1 MSFFAI
7 LESLLIGPLKLIFEI
22 IFELANRF
30 VNHPGISII
39 FLSLVMNILV
49 LPLYKRA
56 DAMQEEARDKDML
69 LSRGVSHIKK
79 TFKGDEKMMILQ
91 AYYRQNNYKPTDA
104 LNGSV
109 SLLLEIPFFMAA
121 YQFLSHLD
129 VLKGVSLGPIA
140 DLSKPDGLLVIGG
153 LAINLLPILMTLI
166 NCISSALYLKG
177 FPLKTKIQLY
187 SMAAFFLV
195 FLYTSPSGLVFY
207 WTLNN
212 AFSLVKTIFYKIKNP
227 AKVIKFL
234 TAIIGTVAIVFAIF
248 FFNTPHVKRK
258 LFVIFIGLVL
268 WLPALITI
276 LKSKVNI
283 KIKGFDAEP
292 NRKLFIA
299 DSLFLTV
306 LVGLRIPFS
315 FISASPQEYV
325 DITYFHNPI
334 WFGVNSFC
342 LAIGTFMIWLRV
354 FYWLANKKGK
364 VIFERLIAILCS
376 VFLINYMFFGANLGN
391 MSPSLQF
398 ENDVFFKVSEQII
411 NIFVICIVAVGMY
424 FVAKKWGK
432 KLTAIVL
439 VATLAFS
446 VMSVIDVNT
455 TRKSVNTIAKIQ
467 NNQKPQFTLSTKGKN
482 VVVIM
487 LDRAMGQY
495 IPYIMKEKPELK
507 EKFDGFTY
515 FANTVSFAG
524 HTNLAVPAL
533 FGGYEYTPVEMN
545 KRDQEELAQK
555 HNEAALVLPTLFSQN
570 GFDITVCDIP
580 YINYDWISDPAFFN
594 TVPNTS
600 SFRTEGYFGD
610 DKVKQKTI
618 DNNRRN
624 FFCLSLMKTMPL
636 FMQPTI
642 YHKGTYNQSISP
654 VDEQS
659 NSIQTTS
666 GMSKAQGLSNDF
678 MEKYHVLDNMTTMTE
693 ITNTPKNTFLAFVNN
708 MTHEPVLLQAPEYE
722 VSASVDN
729 TWYDAQNPNRFIV
742 DDRKMKVDN
751 DYIMKHYH
759 TNILALKKLGEWFD
773 YLRENGV
780 YDNTK
785 IIIASDHGYPLENFD
800 ELIFDKDNQYKN
812 VNLYAPLLLVKDFN
826 AHGFETS
833 DEFMTNADVPTL
845 ATNGVIENPVNP
857 FTNKIINSDEKTA
870 HNQLITMSN
879 KYDTYENDGNTF
891 MPSGWISVKDN
902 LWDRNN
908 WKFYDKEIVLKEH
921 ALPQN

>member
-7 LESLLIGPLKLIFEI
+7 LESLLIGPLKLLFEVIFV
-22 IFELANRF
+22 LADRF
-30 VNHPGISII
+30 VNHAGLSII

-129 VLKGVSLGPIA
+129 ALKGVSLGPIA

-153 LAINLLPILMTLI
+153 LAINILPILMTLI

-187 SMAAFFLV
+187 GMAAFFLV
-195 FLYTSPSGLVFY
+195 FLYTSPAGLVFY

-227 AKVIKFL
+227 AKVIKIL
-234 TAIIGTVAIVFAIF
+234 TAIIGTAAIIFGAF
-248 FFNTPHVKRK
+248 FFNTPYLKRRAF
-258 LFVIFIGLVL
+258 LIFIGLIL
-268 WLPALITI
+268 WMPTIIT
-276 LKSKVNI
+276 LVKSKVSI
-283 KIKGFDAEP
+283 KTKEFDAEP

-299 DSLFLTV
+299 GSLFLTA
-306 LVGLRIPFS
+306 LVGLVIPFS

-325 DITYFHNPI
+325 DVSYFHNPL
-334 WFGVNSFC
+334 WFGVNS
-342 LAIGTFMIWLRV
+342 LALSVGTFMIWLRV

-364 VIFERLIAILCS
+364 VIFERLVSLLCA
-376 VFLINYMFFGANLGN
+376 VFLVNYMFFGTNLGN

-398 ENDVFFKVSEQII
+398 EKDVAFKVTEQII
-411 NIFVICIVAVGMY
+411 NILVICIVAALMY

-432 KLTAIVL
+432 KLTALIL

-446 VMSVIDVNT
+446 VMSVIDINT
-455 TRKSVNTIAKIQ
+455 TRKSVNSVANLQ
-467 NNQKPQFTLSTKGKN
+467 EMDKPSFTLSSEGKN

-487 LDRAMGQY
+487 LDRAMGTH
-495 IPYIMKEKPELK
+495 IPYIMQEIPELK
-507 EKFDGFTY
+507 EKFDGFVHY
-515 FANTVSFAG
+515 SNTISFGG
-524 HTNLAVPAL
+524 HTNFGAPAL

-545 KRDQEELAQK
+545 KRDEERLAHK
-555 HNEAALVLPTLFSQN
+555 HNEAALVMPTLFSQN
-570 GFDITVCDIP
+570 GFDITLCDIP

-594 TVPNTS
+594 TVPNTA

-610 DKVKQKTI
+610 KKAKQKFI
-618 DNNRRN
+618 DNNKRN

-642 YHKGTYNQSISP
+642 YHKGTYNQSASP
-654 VDEQS
+654 AQEQS
-659 NSIQTTS
+659 YSVQTTS
-666 GMSKAQGLSNDF
+666 GISKANGLSNDF
-678 MEKYHVLDNMTTMTE
+678 LEKYYVLDNMSNMTKVTTDA
-693 ITNTPKNTFLAFVNN
+693 KNTLLMFVNN
-708 MTHEPVLLQAPEYE
+708 MTHEPTLLQAPEYE
-722 VSASVDN
+722 VSDNVDN
-729 TWYDAQNPNRFIV
+729 TQYDAEHADRFVANGKEMNV
-742 DDRKMKVDN
+742 DTDH
-751 DYIMKHYH
+751 IMKHYH
-759 TNILALKKLGEWFD
+759 TNILALKELAEWFD
-773 YLRENGV
+773 YLRENDV

-785 IIIASDHGYPLENFD
+785 IIIVSDHGYALENFD
-800 ELIFDKDNQYKN
+800 ELMFDEEDQHKN
-812 VNLYAPLLLVKDFN
+812 VNLYAPLLLVKDFDS
-826 AHGFETS
+826 HGFTTS

-857 FTNKIINSDEKTA
+857 FTNKPINSDEKTA
-870 HNQLITMSN
+870 HDQIITMSD
-879 KYDTYENDGNTF
+879 KFDTYENNGYTF

-902 LWDRNN
+902 LWDRDN
-908 WKFYDKEIVLKEH
+908 WKFYDEEIVLKEH
-921 ALPQN
+921 ALPQE

>member
-30 VNHPGISII
+30 VNHPGLSII

-121 YQFLSHLD
+121 YQFLSHLE
-129 VLKGVSLGPIA
+129 VLQGVSLGPIA

-153 LAINLLPILMTLI
+153 FAINLLPILMTLI

-187 SMAAFFLV
+187 GMAAFFLV
-195 FLYTSPSGLVFY
+195 FLYTSPAGLVFY

-227 AKVIKFL
+227 AKVIKIL
-234 TAIIGTVAIVFAIF
+234 TAIIGTAAIIFAVF
-248 FFNTPHVKRK
+248 FFNTPHLKRK
-258 LFVIFIGLVL
+258 LFIIFIGLVL

-276 LKSKVNI
+276 LKSKVDI
-283 KIKGFDAEP
+283 KIKAFDAEP

-299 DSLFLTV
+299 GSLFLTV

-334 WFGVNSFC
+334 WFGVNALC

-364 VIFERLIAILCS
+364 VIFERLIAILCA
-376 VFLINYMFFGANLGN
+376 VFLVNYMFFGTKLGN

-398 ENDVFFKVSEQII
+398 ENDVFFRVSEQLI
-411 NIFVICIVAVGMY
+411 NLLVIGIVAVGMY

-446 VMSVIDVNT
+446 VMSVIDLNT
-455 TRKSVNTIAKIQ
+455 TRNSVNSIANVQ
-467 NNQKPQFTLSTKGKN
+467 NMEKPSFTLSTKGKN

-487 LDRAMGQY
+487 LDRAMGTH
-495 IPYIMKEKPELK
+495 IPYIMQEMPELK
-507 EKFDGFTY
+507 EKYDGFVY
-515 FANTVSFAG
+515 YSNTISFGG
-524 HTNLAVPAL
+524 HTNFGAPPI

-545 KRDQEELAQK
+545 KRDEEYLYEK
-555 HNEAALVLPTLFSQN
+555 HNEAALVMPTLFSQN
-570 GFDITVCDIP
+570 GFDVTVCDIP

-594 TVPNTS
+594 SVPNTS
-600 SFRTEGYFGD
+600 SYRTEGYFGNNQ
-610 DKVKQKTI
+610 VKQRTI
-618 DNNRRN
+618 DNNKRN

-654 VDEQS
+654 VDEIS
-659 NSIQTTS
+659 YSIQTTN
-666 GMSKAQGLSNDF
+666 GISKAQGLSNDF

-693 ITNTPKNTFLAFVNN
+693 ITNTEKNTFLAFVNN
-708 MTHEPVLLQAPEYE
+708 MTHEPTLLQAPEYE
-722 VSASVDN
+722 VSFNVDN
-729 TWYDAQNPNRFIV
+729 TEYDAQHPDRFVV
-742 DDRKMKVDN
+742 DGKEIKVDTEH
-751 DYIMKHYH
+751 IMKHYH
-759 TNILALKKLGEWFD
+759 TNILALKELAEWFD

-785 IIIASDHGYPLENFD
+785 IIITSDHGYTLENFD
-800 ELIFDKDNQYKN
+800 ELIFDKDDQHKN

-845 ATNGVIENPVNP
+845 ATSGVIENPVNP
-857 FTNKIINSDEKTA
+857 FTNKPINSDEKTA
-870 HNQLITMSN
+870 HDQIITMSD
-879 KYDTYENDGNTF
+879 KFDTYENNGYTF

-908 WKFYDKEIVLKEH
+908 WKFYDEQVVLKEH
-921 ALPQN
+921 ALPQ